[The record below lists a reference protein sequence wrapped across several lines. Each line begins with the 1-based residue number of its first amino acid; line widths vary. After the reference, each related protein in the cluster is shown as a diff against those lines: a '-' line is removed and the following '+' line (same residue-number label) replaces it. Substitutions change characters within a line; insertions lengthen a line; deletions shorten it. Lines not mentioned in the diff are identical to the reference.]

1 MAESVIRTEKRNS
14 GFDQS
19 SIDNRKSSILSG
31 SGQSSIDNHQSSIL
45 SDSHCHLQMGEAGV
59 EAMLERARA
68 VGVTRFL
75 IPGTTL
81 QDSAAAVELALNHEG
96 VLAAVGVHPH
106 EAKDFD
112 PARDGEA
119 LEALARRPGVAAIG
133 EIGLDFHY
141 DLSLREKQIE
151 VLEWMLDLAARL
163 GLPAVLH
170 NRESG
175 KEMLALLRR
184 FPARERP
191 GVFHSFTENAEYGK
205 RALDLGYRISF
216 SGMITFRA
224 AGNIRDAAAGLP
236 LEAMLVETDTPF
248 LAPVPHRGK
257 PCEPAFVVETAKK
270 LAEVKGIGFERVSS
284 VTTGNFEELFGRG
297 VRP

>member
-1 MAESVIRTEKRNS
+1 
-14 GFDQS
+14 
-19 SIDNRKSSILSG
+19 
-31 SGQSSIDNHQSSIL
+31 
-45 SDSHCHLQMGEAGV
+45 MGEAGI

-81 QDSAAAVELALNHEG
+81 QDSAAAVDLARDHDG

-119 LEALARRPGVAAIG
+119 LEALARSPRVAAIG

-141 DLSLREKQIE
+141 DLSPRDRQIE
-151 VLEWMLDLAARL
+151 VLEWMLGLAARL

-175 KEMLALLRR
+175 TEMLAQLRR

-191 GVFHSFTENAEYGK
+191 GVFHSFSENAEYGK
-205 RALDLGYRISF
+205 RALDLGYLVSF

-224 AGNIRDAAAGLP
+224 ADNVRDAAKGLP
-236 LEAMLVETDTPF
+236 LEAMLIETDTPF
-248 LAPVPHRGK
+248 LAPAPHRGK
-257 PCEPAFVVETAKK
+257 PCEPAYVVETAKK
-270 LAEVKGIGFERVSS
+270 LAEVKGADLEAVAAATTSNFER
-284 VTTGNFEELFGRG
+284 LFLSAAHGDAPRQ
-297 VRP
+297 